1 MNVICHLFVHFV
13 YDEDTVMLKCC
24 YLLIH
29 HPLTELHYLLCLLFY
44 RLSGCGLNE
53 ESCKSLTSVL
63 QTENSLRELKIN
75 NNDLQNSGV
84 EQLCAGLKSSNC
96 KLKIL
101 RLSGCG
107 LNEESCKSLTSV
119 LQTENSLR
127 ELKINNNDLQN
138 SGVEQLCAGLKSSN
152 CKLEILRLSG
162 CGLNEESCKSL
173 TSVLQTE
180 NSLRELKI
188 NNNDLQN
195 SGVEQL
201 CAGLKSSNCKLEILR
216 CIYDNAASTRCFGIL
231 STSCIFVHLS
241 AEILLSGCGLTEES
255 CKSLTSVLQTE
266 NSLRE
271 LEMNNNDLQNSGV
284 EQLCAG
290 LKSSHCKLEILSLS
304 SCPMQ
309 AALEVHLTL
318 CLCFLPFCR
327 LSGCLV
333 TEEGCSSLAS
343 ALRSNPS
350 HLKELDLTYNHPGE
364 SGVKLLSARLEGP
377 HCRLDTL
384 RYGTLVCEVLT
395 DVGCVL

>member
-1 MNVICHLFVHFV
+1 
-13 YDEDTVMLKCC
+13 
-24 YLLIH
+24 
-29 HPLTELHYLLCLLFY
+29 HPTIITTAV
-44 RLSGCGLNE
+44 LSGCGLTE
-53 ESCKSLTSVL
+53 GSCKSLTSVL
-63 QTENSLRELKIN
+63 QTENSLRELEMNK
-75 NNDLQNSGV
+75 NDLQISGV
-84 EQLCAGLKSSNC
+84 EQLCAGLKSSHG
-96 KLKIL
+96 KLEIL

-107 LNEESCKSLTSV
+107 LTEGTCKFLTSVLQTENSLRELEMNNNDLQNSGVKQLCAGLKISVTIFNSCKSLTSV

-201 CAGLKSSNCKLEILR
+201 CAGLKISV
-216 CIYDNAASTRCFGIL
+216 T
-231 STSCIFVHLS
+231 IF
-241 AEILLSGCGLTEES
+241 EF
-255 CKSLTSVLQTE
+255 LQTE

-290 LKSSHCKLEILSLS
+290 LKSSHCKLEILSASHSLS
-304 SCPMQ
+304 LS
-309 AALEVHLTL
+309 T
-318 CLCFLPFCR
+318 CFPSFCR

-350 HLKELDLTYNHPGE
+350 HLEELDLTYNHPGE
-364 SGVKLLSARLEGP
+364 SGVKLLSARLEDP